1 VAGIANQRK
10 SFMAFPT
17 LDAAAVP
24 PDALATCR
32 TIMFV
37 LSWYELIRLEPSIIS
52 GDICWS

>member
-1 VAGIANQRK
+1 
-10 SFMAFPT
+10 MAFPT

-24 PDALATCR
+24 PDAPTTCK

-52 GDICWS
+52 GDVGIGAGVVLKRGLNL